1 MLYKIKNR
9 FRRFKDKITENL
21 NPIIVQYNYKK
32 VLERTRKKVSRGEK
46 INVIFYT
53 NEPQKW
59 SYDSVYKEFE
69 KSPYFSPLILV
80 VPRYRVHIGKDK
92 TRMSLE
98 EQYNFYKERNYNVEY
113 GYINGEYVDIKKF
126 SPDVFFYL
134 QLAEIPG
141 VDNPFL
147 ISKYALT
154 AYCPYAYQFSDY
166 RKHYL
171 QEFHKLLF
179 VNYMEHELTLK
190 RFESYKKGNSQN
202 CISAGYPK
210 LDVFFNTLINT
221 YKTNK
226 IWRNPDKI
234 KIIYAPHHSFTNN
247 KANVFRWGTFPE
259 NYKLILNLAKK
270 HPETTWIFKPHPML
284 HSAILNEGLM
294 TEEEIQNY
302 YKEWDTVGRLYDSGD
317 YFDIFK
323 SSDAM
328 ITDCGS
334 FLAEY
339 LPTKKPLIR
348 LINKDGIAF
357 NELGELFSECFYN
370 SHNNMDLHRIFDEVV
385 INGNDY
391 MKEKRCRMADTLI
404 DPKET
409 AAHKI
414 YIDIKSRI
422 IN

>member
-1 MLYKIKNR
+1 MFYRIKNQYN
-9 FRRFKDKITENL
+9 RFKDKVKENL
-21 NPIIVQYNYKK
+21 YPKIVRYNYRNDIKRIREK
-32 VLERTRKKVSRGEK
+32 ALRGEK

-166 RKHYL
+166 RKQYL
-171 QEFHKLLF
+171 QKFHKLLF

-247 KANVFRWGTFPE
+247 KANIFRWGTFPE

>member
-1 MLYKIKNR
+1 MFYRIKNQYN
-9 FRRFKDKITENL
+9 RFKDKVKENL
-21 NPIIVQYNYKK
+21 YPKIVRYNYRNDIKRIREK
-32 VLERTRKKVSRGEK
+32 TLRGEK

-171 QEFHKLLF
+171 QKFHKLLF

-247 KANVFRWGTFPE
+247 KANIFRWGTFPE